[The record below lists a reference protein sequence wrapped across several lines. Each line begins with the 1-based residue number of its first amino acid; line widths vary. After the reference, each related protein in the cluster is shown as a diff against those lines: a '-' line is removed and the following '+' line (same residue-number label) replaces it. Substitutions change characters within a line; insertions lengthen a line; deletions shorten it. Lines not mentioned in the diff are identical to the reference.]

1 MESSRRKS
9 KKGEQGKCVIFE
21 NYHLKKEGT
30 RLTITATRFWESSSK
45 VDHKIFPN
53 NI

>member
-21 NYHLKKEGT
+21 NYHSRKEGA
-30 RLTITATRFWESSSK
+30 RLITLLKYLS
-45 VDHKIFPN
+45 
-53 NI
+53 